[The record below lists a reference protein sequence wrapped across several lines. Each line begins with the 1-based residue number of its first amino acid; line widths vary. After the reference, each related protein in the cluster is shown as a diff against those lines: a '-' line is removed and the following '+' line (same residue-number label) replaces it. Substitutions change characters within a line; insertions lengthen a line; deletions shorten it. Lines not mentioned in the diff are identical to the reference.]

1 MMQTFGSQTASA
13 PETIE
18 TLTAL
23 LGVALV
29 VALLARRLRFP
40 YTLALAIVG
49 LAIGLLHLAPTISL
63 DPQVA
68 LFIFLPALLFEGA
81 WNIEMPALLANWV
94 VIFLLAVPGLLV
106 ALGIAALALHF
117 GAGLPMLAALLL
129 SAIISPT
136 DPIAVIGLLRELGLS
151 SRLRIIIEGESLFN
165 DGTAVASYTI
175 ILALLVAAFQ
185 SGGHVPTG
193 QIGAILLH
201 GVWLMV
207 GGPLIGIAVG
217 YLISHALG
225 QIEDRLIETTVTFIT
240 AYGVYLL
247 ADWAQTSGLLA
258 VVTAGLMLGS
268 YGRRIGISRMARD
281 AVDSVWEFMAYVVTS
296 LLFLLLGVH
305 LGVTLMNQEVVPTLW
320 ATAGVLVG
328 RAVIVYGCALPYNA
342 LARRYARQRPGR
354 RTRGRPLPL
363 PSAWQPL
370 IVLSGLRGALSIALA
385 LSLPTTLPQYAL
397 YANVVYGVVL
407 VTLLGQGIALR
418 VLLPHWPGG
427 AEHEHG
433 DPRNQTASRPNV

>member
-1 MMQTFGSQTASA
+1 MTQTFGSLTTSA
-13 PETIE
+13 PATIE

-49 LAIGLLHLAPTISL
+49 LVIGLLHLAPSVSL

-81 WNIEMPALLANWV
+81 WNIETPALLANWV

-106 ALGIAALALHF
+106 AVGIAALALRF
-117 GAGLPMLAALLL
+117 GAGLPILAALLL

-136 DPIAVIGLLRELGLS
+136 DPIAVISLLRQLGMS
-151 SRLRIIIEGESLFN
+151 SRLRVIIEGESLFN
-165 DGTAVASYTI
+165 DGVGAATFTI
-175 ILALLVAAFQ
+175 ILALLMAALQ
-185 SGGHVPTG
+185 SGGNVPTG
-193 QIGAILLH
+193 QIGAIVLH
-201 GVWLMV
+201 GIWLLL
-207 GGPLIGIAVG
+207 GGPLIGLALG
-217 YLISHALG
+217 YLVSHALG
-225 QIEDRLIETTVTFIT
+225 QIEDRLIETAATFIT

-268 YGRRIGISRMARD
+268 YGRRIGISHEARD
-281 AVDSVWEFMAYVVTS
+281 AVEGVWEFVAYVVTS
-296 LLFLLLGVH
+296 LLFLLLGVQ
-305 LGVTLMNQEVVPTLW
+305 LGASLVGQEIAATLW
-320 ATAGVLVG
+320 ATVGVLVG
-328 RAVIVYGCALPYNA
+328 RAVIVYGCAAPYNA
-342 LARRYARQRPGR
+342 LARRYAHRRDRR

-363 PSAWQPL
+363 PATWQPL

-385 LSLPTTLPQYAL
+385 LSLPATLPHHAL

-407 VTLLGQGIALR
+407 VTLVGQGIALR
-418 VLLPHWPGG
+418 VALPHWPDG
-427 AEHEHG
+427 AEREHG
-433 DPRNQTASRPNV
+433 VPRNQAESRPSA